1 MNSSNRILLPDFQS
15 EGKYLKVPMKCFVL
29 LCFGLLIFSGNLFG
43 AARTS
48 SGSGNWNS
56 TATWGGLSVPVAGD
70 DVTISAGHTVTI
82 TANAACATINFGIN
96 GSTLTFSGA
105 FTLNVSGAVTMP
117 AAGNANTP
125 ITFELGAGIAT
136 IGGLFTMNGG
146 SGNAGRRN
154 DLTISTGTLNLNGGF
169 TTAVDRC
176 NVIFSGAGVLN
187 ISGAISSNTMILTA
201 GTGTVNYAG
210 STAQNIWNLS
220 YYNLG
225 ISGTAVKT
233 YTGTALV
240 VSNTL
245 SVASGGTFELSGTGT
260 PLSYTGTV
268 SGKVLYSG
276 AGAQTIAGA
285 TYYDLEFSGAGTK
298 TIADLTTVTVSNNWI
313 AGSTTTMTGSAAA
326 VVTGSISGSGAI
338 TMGLGTISI
347 AGNWTNNG
355 ILTPGTGTVNYN
367 GTTQNIAGLT
377 YYNLQTSNS
386 GVKTLAANTIINNVL
401 TIGASS
407 TLDLS
412 SFTLDL
418 AGSGTPLVN
427 NGTFTSSSSTV
438 NFSNAASTNIPA
450 LNYYNLNTTGGDRI
464 LAGTGTIGI
473 ANAFT
478 PGAGIIT
485 ITGSIVNFN
494 GSGAQTIPVFTFN
507 DVILSGSGAKTVAN
521 ASTVSVRTIE
531 IQNGPTLDISG
542 TGTLNITN

>member
-1 MNSSNRILLPDFQS
+1 M
-15 EGKYLKVPMKCFVL
+15 
-29 LCFGLLIFSGNLFG
+29 
-43 AARTS
+43 
-48 SGSGNWNS
+48 
-56 TATWGGLSVPVAGD
+56 
-70 DVTISAGHTVTI
+70 
-82 TANAACATINFGIN
+82 
-96 GSTLTFSGA
+96 
-105 FTLNVSGAVTMP
+105 
-117 AAGNANTP
+117 
-125 ITFELGAGIAT
+125 
-136 IGGLFTMNGG
+136 
-146 SGNAGRRN
+146 
-154 DLTISTGTLNLNGGF
+154 
-169 TTAVDRC
+169 
-176 NVIFSGAGVLN
+176 
-187 ISGAISSNTMILTA
+187 
-201 GTGTVNYAG
+201 
-210 STAQNIWNLS
+210 
-220 YYNLG
+220 
-225 ISGTAVKT
+225 
-233 YTGTALV
+233 
-240 VSNTL
+240 
-245 SVASGGTFELSGTGT
+245 
-260 PLSYTGTV
+260 
-268 SGKVLYSG
+268 
-276 AGAQTIAGA
+276 
-285 TYYDLEFSGAGTK
+285 
-298 TIADLTTVTVSNNWI
+298 TTVTVSNNWI

-412 SFTLDL
+412 SFTLNL